1 MKNSKLKIEIHKKT
15 SDTITYFSDK
25 IKYIKNSKR
34 LHKLLKEKLKDRH
47 RIKGPSFS
55 GSQMKENKIIH
66 LKKKESSSD
75 LLDVDEAN
83 YLRSII
89 DYEKL
94 KHEIF
99 IKDQK
104 DKEKK
109 IKENNLN
116 ELLKKD
122 INYTNL
128 KETIYQF
135 IRLKNKSNLYRANI
149 LKRKMELKLANK
161 INKKNLIN
169 KTLKNLK
176 LHFKTIKGKID
187 LGKQPIEE
195 TENEYTYK
203 KIVEQIVRS
212 RSKYI
217 NKARN
222 ENMQSF
228 HRAKSGFSKNVALL
242 ETEKNYEDKDIF
254 NIMLN
259 NLYTNLKKDQNES
272 KFLIKNKNNKNENDK
287 KKGKNEN
294 KKFESFYNTEFN
306 ENDNLNKNLDYF
318 REHILKRRIKKKKK
332 QKNFSDKSLKT
343 NINDFETEYRTQR
356 LSSFKY
362 NSQTKSKI
370 YYNLPTHSENSHFNK
385 KRINL
390 INNKT
395 YSNKIISTDNNR
407 NGNNNSKN
415 KINSRNTS
423 LLNKSNLSSINNKH
437 FIKDLNI
444 LEKMKRNNLMRKK
457 NPFFWNN
464 SIKTVQTA
472 GFRKITNKVTNKPL
486 YITKIVDLVKEYH
499 RIKSVS
505 KNSRIR
511 MREQHL
517 TNIKNIDKIVNVKED
532 LLMFNLKLKFF
543 NCSFP
548 QKRKRTISKKKIMK
562 KKIKNCLEIIDN
574 SFNLRD
580 DYESSIDN

>member
-217 NKARN
+217 NKTRN

-407 NGNNNSKN
+407 NGNNNSIN

-457 NPFFWNN
+457 THFFGIIVLREYKQLVLGKLL
-464 SIKTVQTA
+464 IKLL
-472 GFRKITNKVTNKPL
+472 INL
-486 YITKIVDLVKEYH
+486 YIL
-499 RIKSVS
+499 
-505 KNSRIR
+505 
-511 MREQHL
+511 
-517 TNIKNIDKIVNVKED
+517 
-532 LLMFNLKLKFF
+532 LKL
-543 NCSFP
+543 
-548 QKRKRTISKKKIMK
+548 
-562 KKIKNCLEIIDN
+562 
-574 SFNLRD
+574 
-580 DYESSIDN
+580 

>member
-1 MKNSKLKIEIHKKT
+1 M
-15 SDTITYFSDK
+15 
-25 IKYIKNSKR
+25 
-34 LHKLLKEKLKDRH
+34 
-47 RIKGPSFS
+47 
-55 GSQMKENKIIH
+55 
-66 LKKKESSSD
+66 
-75 LLDVDEAN
+75 
-83 YLRSII
+83 
-89 DYEKL
+89 
-94 KHEIF
+94 
-99 IKDQK
+99 
-104 DKEKK
+104 
-109 IKENNLN
+109 
-116 ELLKKD
+116 
-122 INYTNL
+122 
-128 KETIYQF
+128 
-135 IRLKNKSNLYRANI
+135 
-149 LKRKMELKLANK
+149 
-161 INKKNLIN
+161 
-169 KTLKNLK
+169 K

-217 NKARN
+217 NKTRN

-318 REHILKRRIKKKKK
+318 REHILKRIIKTKKK

-407 NGNNNSKN
+407 NGNNNSIN

-464 SIKTVQTA
+464 SIKRVQTA